1 MFCKQDMNYLLLDVL
16 GLHSINDGVQHRWGQ
31 NADISQQDV
40 DMRWSV
46 APKPLSESRED
57 PRPIKEDN
65 DTNMGTSSA
74 ERFVASILERHAE
87 DGMENEHIGS
97 RN

>member
-16 GLHSINDGVQHRWGQ
+16 GLHSINDGVQHRWCQ

-40 DMRWSV
+40 VMRWSG

-65 DTNMGTSSA
+65 DTNMGASSA

-87 DGMENEHIGS
+87 DGMEDKRIGS